1 MHTLSAASRE
11 IQTMKTDLYDENGI
25 LLIAKGMPITKDIY
39 EKLLTRKIARPAKPP
54 TADSKASLIQT
65 EIEHSNHQIH
75 HYLVS
80 TDLFAAAALITQ
92 QAIDAIKTNF
102 YVKTSVEDVF
112 LNQPWVYDHS
122 VNVAQLATQIALT
135 LNMQE
140 EEVLLVSQ
148 GALLHDIGRSVT
160 ENSTTSFILTNDDLI
175 GSSVKHHPIIGSSL
189 LKRAGLPESICLVA
203 LQHHERFSGKGY
215 PRGLTH
221 DGTHLHAQIVMLA
234 DVFEALTTRRLKN
247 QTFEIAEGIDIMKRG
262 RGTDYNPDIFDA
274 LLRMLQGGK

>member
-1 MHTLSAASRE
+1 MPTLSNTSPE

-54 TADSKASLIQT
+54 ATGSQANILQT
-65 EIEHSNHQIH
+65 DIAPSDHQIH

-80 TDLFAAAALITQ
+80 TDAFAVAARLTQ
-92 QAIDAIKTNF
+92 QAIDTIKTSSCL
-102 YVKTSVEDVF
+102 KTHVEDVF

-122 VNVAQLATQIALT
+122 VNVAQLATQLALT
-135 LNMQE
+135 LHME
-140 EEVLLVSQ
+140 EDEALLVSQ

-160 ENSTTSFILTNDDLI
+160 ENATTSFILTNDDLI

-221 DGTHLHAQIVMLA
+221 DVTHLHAQIVMLA

-247 QTFEIAEGIDIMKRG
+247 KTFEIAEGIDIIKRG
-262 RGTDYNPDIFDA
+262 RGTDYHPDIFDA
-274 LLRMLQGGK
+274 LLRMLQGR